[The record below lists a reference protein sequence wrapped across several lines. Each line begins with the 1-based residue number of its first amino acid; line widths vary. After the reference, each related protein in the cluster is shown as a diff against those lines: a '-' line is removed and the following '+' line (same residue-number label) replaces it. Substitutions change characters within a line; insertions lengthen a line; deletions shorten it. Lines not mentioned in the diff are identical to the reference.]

1 MREGVHIREVI
12 ASLNA
17 NYELR
22 GFHEVL
28 PTMNEIFIETVTGKT
43 TNQGGLQQ

>member
-1 MREGVHIREVI
+1 MNIREVI
-12 ASLNA
+12 ASLNT

-22 GFHEVL
+22 GFQEVL

-43 TNQGGLQQ
+43 TNQGGVQQ